1 MWRSREKT
9 LASFSWVTPKT
20 IFTFVLKRGEF
31 IDIPLGMTHSIEN
44 PGDEILEIIEV
55 QMGDYLG
62 EDDIVRF
69 DDVYGRVEKS

>member
-1 MWRSREKT
+1 M
-9 LASFSWVTPKT
+9 ASFSWVTPKT

-31 IDIPLGMTHSIEN
+31 IHIPLGMTHSIEN